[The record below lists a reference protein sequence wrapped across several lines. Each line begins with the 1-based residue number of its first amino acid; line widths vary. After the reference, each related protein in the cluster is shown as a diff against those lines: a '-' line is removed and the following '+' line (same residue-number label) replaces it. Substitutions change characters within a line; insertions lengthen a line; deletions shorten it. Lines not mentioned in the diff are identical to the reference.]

1 MGGIL
6 FFMPFIYNLQL
17 MFFTKKSFLYITI
30 LLLILSE
37 CSTTISTQIK
47 RPAQLELEGAGSIA
61 VLPFQEAKRD
71 GDFISILSIILTGKN
86 PNKEKSD
93 TKRIAEHI
101 TDTLNTRETES
112 AACKIVFIV
121 NKQKKHYISSR
132 KLLANY
138 L

>member
-1 MGGIL
+1 
-6 FFMPFIYNLQL
+6 

-86 PNKEKSD
+86 PNKEISD